1 MPVGRTGSSPPPVV
15 RPTTTSTPTASTSSA
30 STGVLGSITTAL
42 SSDGFTEGLGQV
54 IADGLTGSSSGSG
67 KPDWAEKPREPNGEG
82 KFKNKSDIDIFRNMT
97 MDDIA
102 SASPR
107 EIFAMSANQVAG
119 LEKLINGGPSVYDK
133 YAKGDGKD
141 NKLSDAQEKAMQ
153 GEMNTAYSDNM
164 SKLSP
169 DQIRAY
175 NFAQLHR
182 GIFKDMMAMLQKH
195 SKIAG

>member
-1 MPVGRTGSSPPPVV
+1 MPVRPAGSSPPPVV
-15 RPTTTSTPTASTSSA
+15 RTTTSTPTASTSSP
-30 STGVLGSITTAL
+30 STGVVGAITNAL
-42 SSDGFTEGLGQV
+42 SSDSFQDGLGQV
-54 IADGLTGSSSGSG
+54 IANGLTGNSSSSG

-82 KFKNKSDIDIFRNMT
+82 KFKNKSDVDIFRNMS

-119 LEKLINGGPSVYDK
+119 LEKLINGGPAVYDK

-141 NKLSDAQEKAMQ
+141 NKLSPAQETAMEK
-153 GEMNTAYSDNM
+153 EMNEHYQENM

-169 DQIRAY
+169 EQQRAFT
-175 NFAQLHR
+175 FAKLHR
-182 GIFKDMMAMLQKH
+182 GIFKDMLAMLQKH